1 MSLKT
6 AAAIWSLACT
16 LACAPN
22 FVHAQ
27 DKRVFAPGS
36 TVPLTGMAFGGIGD
50 SATPVTPANPFP
62 VTCISGCSGGTGG
75 GGGAVTVA
83 DGADAATGAKLDPA
97 WSGTGSGSVIAILK
111 SIRALDASIDTKLG
125 SPLPRTLSTPYF
137 NAALAATP
145 QLVSVGP
152 RVLADYYLEN
162 PDVGAR
168 ACLQV
173 FNAAS
178 AGAVTVGT
186 TVPVRAVCLGP
197 EERANLSALRLDFS
211 AGIVIAATSTPT
223 GSGAPA
229 TALVVNLGTEPRQ

>member
-1 MSLKT
+1 MRLRILGACACAFALISAT
-6 AAAIWSLACT
+6 SLAAERSVGDARAART
-16 LACAPN
+16 YIE
-22 FVHAQ
+22 V
-27 DKRVFAPGS
+27 V
-36 TVPLTGMAFGGIGD
+36 TVDPLTGL
-50 SATPVTPANPFP
+50 PQ
-62 VTCISGCSGGTGG
+62 SGGGTGG
-75 GGGAVTVA
+75 GGAATIA
-83 DGADAATGAKLDPA
+83 DGADVATGGKLDNA

-111 SIRALDASIDTKLG
+111 SIRALDASIDAKLG
-125 SPLPRTLSTPYF
+125 AALPRTLSTPYF

-162 PDVGAR
+162 PDVGSR

-186 TVPVRAVCLGP
+186 TTPVRAICLGP
-197 EERANLSALRLDFS
+197 EERANISALRLDFA